1 MHINKCVDGVC
12 MRMVSLFADFANAA
26 RAAGTS
32 NSSIDNYTNRLKN
45 AFGDSITDSALAEGK
60 KLDSVYAELKKKY
73 PNISSRRNVIT
84 ALLAF
89 LRHIPPESLNSTI
102 KDVQEARNRWG
113 KFHEHMRAF
122 QEAKYKKHV
131 PDVNQMQKYVG
142 FDEIELKYQELKK
155 AKNPHATL
163 QQSQDILLLSIII
176 STPPKRAD
184 LGSMRIVYKD
194 TEKQQSNAE
203 TESKNHIVI
212 NTSKI
217 PPQAYMVMIQYKTAE
232 SYGRIETD
240 LPTKTVR
247 DLLDS
252 LRKWPREYLFLTPK
266 ASRPFSTNN
275 AYGKWVQSVFTRLF
289 GRATGVTMLRHI
301 FITEKVNF
309 DQMDDEQLEDLAR
322 QMLHSPSL
330 QRRYNWNKEKICTL
344 LTRMCPQCKIP
355 QQPKKNTK
363 ST

>member
-1 MHINKCVDGVC
+1 MMD
-12 MRMVSLFADFANAA
+12 SLFNDFANAA
-26 RAAGTS
+26 LAAGTS
-32 NSSIDNYTNRLKN
+32 KSSIDNYNNRLRN
-45 AFGDSITDSALAEGK
+45 AFGDSLAETVLSEGK
-60 KLDSVYAELKKKY
+60 KLDKAYDELKKKY
-73 PNISSRRNVIT
+73 PNVSSRRNVIT

-89 LRHIPPESLNSTI
+89 LRHIPPEALNSTS

-122 QEAKYKKHV
+122 QEARYKKHV

-142 FDEIELKYQELKK
+142 YDEIELKYQELKK
-155 AKNPHATL
+155 SKTPHATL

-184 LGSMRIVYKD
+184 LGAMHIVYKGED
-194 TEKQQSNAE
+194 DPP
-203 TESKNHIVI
+203 ESKNHIVI
-212 NTSKI
+212 NTTKI
-217 PPQAYMVMIQYKTAE
+217 TPQAYMVMMQYKTSG

-252 LRKWPREYLFLTPK
+252 LRKWPRDFLFIAPRTG
-266 ASRPFSTNN
+266 ASFATNN

-301 FITEKVNF
+301 FITEKVDF
-309 DQMDDEQLEDLAR
+309 DKMDDDQLEDLAR

-330 QRRYNWNKEKICTL
+330 QRKYNWNKEKICTL
-344 LTRMCPQCKIP
+344 LTRMCPQCKLP
-355 QQPKKNTK
+355 ATNKKNKTV
-363 ST
+363 S